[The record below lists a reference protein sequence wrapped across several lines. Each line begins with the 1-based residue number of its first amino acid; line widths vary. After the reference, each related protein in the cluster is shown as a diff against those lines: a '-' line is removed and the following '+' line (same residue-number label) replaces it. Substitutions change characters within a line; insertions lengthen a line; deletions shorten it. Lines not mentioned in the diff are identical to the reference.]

1 MTDALL
7 AITLLWV
14 FVFIYA
20 VAATIDFGAGFWSMI
35 YLGKRQMRA
44 TRIAN
49 RYLSPSWEVTNVF
62 IVLIV
67 VALVSFFPGA
77 TYTLGTVLLIPG
89 SMVILLLAVRSAF
102 LVFSHTAKEYE
113 KILTYVSGVSGFLIP
128 GLLILILPISH
139 GGYIDVINGNE
150 QLSMMA
156 LWTSWSTY
164 AFVGFAISSTLFLSS
179 LLLYDYSNVAND
191 HEAFVIYRRDAQLIG
206 PVVLLFAFFIMLA
219 IRTEAPWLYENM
231 MERTFWLGSSV
242 IVFLIGYALLWTKR
256 QMPRFAVLAIVIQY
270 LLASYAYGTS
280 HLPYIVYPSV
290 TIESGFTN
298 PNMFRALFVSYIV
311 GFAILIPGFIYFWR
325 LFMKDRRYIKS
336 GESES

>member
-7 AITLLWV
+7 AITLLWA

-20 VAATIDFGAGFWSMI
+20 VAATIDFGAGFWSMV
-35 YLGKRQMRA
+35 YLGKRQMQA

-89 SMVILLLAVRSAF
+89 SLVILLLAVRSAF
-102 LVFSHTAKEYE
+102 LVFSHTAKDYE
-113 KILTYVSGVSGFLIP
+113 RVLTYVSGISGFLIP
-128 GLLILILPISH
+128 GLLIVILPISH
-139 GGYIDVINGNE
+139 GGYIESFNGIE
-150 QLSMMA
+150 RLSMGA
-156 LWTSWSTY
+156 LLTNWSTY

-179 LLLYDYSNVAND
+179 LLLCDYSNVAND
-191 HEAFVIYRRDAQLIG
+191 GEAYKTYRRDAQLIG
-206 PVVLLFAFFIMLA
+206 PIVLLFAFSIMLA
-219 IRTEAPWLYENM
+219 IRFEATWLYENM
-231 MERTFWLGSSV
+231 MDRIFWLIASV
-242 IVFLIGYALLWTKR
+242 IVFLIGYSVLWIKKPL
-256 QMPRFAVLAIVIQY
+256 PRLAVIGIVVQY
-270 LLASYAYGTS
+270 LLAGYAYGTS
-280 HLPYIVYPSV
+280 HLPYIVYPTV

-298 PNMFRALFVSYIV
+298 PSMFRALFVSYIV

-325 LFMKDRRYIKS
+325 LFLKDKRYIKS